1 MVFHAVLLS
10 GWSHGALPCKEYSL
24 FDADL
29 KRPLA
34 LQDYIN
40 FVLMAMYVTFLFL
53 AWLKTID
60 ITEESICLEDVV
72 LFHLLTAEL
81 LKVGKRDN
89 IHHKYSTI

>member
-1 MVFHAVLLS
+1 MVLHTMHFPS
-10 GWSHGALPCKEYSL
+10 WGHGALPCKEYSL

-53 AWLKTID
+53 AWFKAVD
-60 ITEESICLEDVV
+60 IAEESIRLEDVV
-72 LFHLLTAEL
+72 LLHLLTAKL

-89 IHHKYSTI
+89 IHGKYSTI